1 MSQTLIP
8 DGRADSDARN
18 VGGGQGRRRRKRDKS
33 TLSVTRIGTF
43 AGMADILPDWRELY
57 ATGGSGNPYA
67 SPEWL
72 MPWARHFAPEEDLVV
87 LAVRRDGKLIGLA
100 PWYFKRGHFTPRR
113 LQLLGSGRH
122 DALSE
127 LPQVLT
133 APGEARS
140 VLRAVMGEWSA
151 AAAEWDWLELAMVD
165 DQGWFEPEWLTGPV
179 CEQGLVQHK
188 VTRAAVVL
196 DLPADVPALRQGLKR
211 NLLESTHRARNRLDK
226 SGKPWTV
233 SVHTGED
240 GVRQALPGLAR
251 LHGARAHIAG
261 RREHPDV
268 FSVPARRA
276 FLDDALVGMA
286 RAGQARILTLDVAGD
301 PVAAQLVLLAPA
313 ASYIGLSGV
322 DADWWHVSPVTLLQ
336 LHAAEA
342 AVELGHRWFN
352 LSVGPSVAKLRWSEQ
367 VRQHPEFLVCGPRR
381 SSRLQYVGYR
391 MTATAAGVRR
401 EAARHRTRQP
411 RGRKE
416 TASARSAAN

>member
-8 DGRADSDARN
+8 EGRSDSAVRDLN
-18 VGGGQGRRRRKRDKS
+18 EGQGRRRRKRDKS

-43 AGMADILPDWRELY
+43 AGMTDILPHWRELY
-57 ATGGSGNPYA
+57 AAAASGNPFA

-72 MPWARHFAPEEDLVV
+72 VPWAEHFVAENDLAM
-87 LAVRRDGKLIGLA
+87 LAVWRDGKLIGLA
-100 PWYFKRGHFTPRR
+100 PWYFKRDRFMPRR

-122 DALSE
+122 DVLSE

-151 AAAEWDWLELAMVD
+151 ATGEWDWLELAMLD
-165 DQGWFEPEWLTGPV
+165 EQGWFEPEWLSGPV
-179 CEQGLVQHK
+179 GEQGLVQHK

-196 DLPADVPALRQGLKR
+196 DLPADVTALRQGLKR

-226 SGKPWTV
+226 AGLPWDVT
-233 SVHTGED
+233 VHTGED
-240 GVRQALPGLAR
+240 GVRQALPALAR

-268 FSVPARRA
+268 FSVPAQRR
-276 FLDDALVGMA
+276 FLDDALVRMA
-286 RAGQARILTLDVAGD
+286 RAGQARILTLDVAGQ
-301 PVAAQLVLLAPA
+301 PVAAQLIMLAPD
-313 ASYIGLSGV
+313 ASYVGLSGV
-322 DADWWHVSPVTLLQ
+322 DANWWRVSPVTLLQ
-336 LHAAEA
+336 FHAAEA

-352 LSVGPSVAKLRWSEQ
+352 LSVGPNVAKLRWSEQ
-367 VRQHPEFLVCGPRR
+367 IRQHPEFIVCGPRR
-381 SSRLQYVGYR
+381 SSRLRYVGYR
-391 MTATAAGVRR
+391 MAAAAAGVHR

-411 RGRKE
+411 RSREE
-416 TASARSAAN
+416 TASARPAAD